1 MTVEQ
6 IKEQLSK
13 AFLFAIASRLGCLVR
28 DENLDLGVDVTIQF
42 PFILHRNQRKRF
54 LGAGK
59 SIHVQLKT
67 TTMSQVVVDK
77 DTIRYDLE
85 VKNFND
91 LIDCRDFRQNDRS
104 ETPLIVILFILP
116 NEPDDWIIVKEE
128 ELIIKKF
135 AFWYYPK
142 EDAKK
147 SPNKYKTRIHIP
159 KSNRITLSSFPEIFD
174 YFFK

>member
-13 AFLFAIASRLGCLVR
+13 AFLFAIASRLGCIVR

-42 PFILHRNQRKRF
+42 PFVLNRNQRKRF

-59 SIHVQLKT
+59 SIYVQLKT
-67 TTMSQVVVDK
+67 TTMSHIVVEK
-77 DTIRYDLE
+77 ESIKYDLE

-91 LIDCRDFRQNDRS
+91 FIDCKDFRKEDIG
-104 ETPLIVILFILP
+104 EIPLILVLFILP
-116 NEPDDWIIVKEE
+116 DDPNEWLIVKEE
-128 ELIIKKF
+128 ELILRKF
-135 AFWYYPK
+135 AFWYYPA

-147 SPNKYKTRIHIP
+147 STNKYKTRIRIS
-159 KSNRITLSSFPEIFD
+159 KSKRITLDSFPEIFD